1 MPQNTTGKSG
11 RKRRNRKKGKG
22 PAPLSPLPRAA
33 AADVTNVATVAA
45 PPAPMA
51 PPAPAAPPRLP
62 AAFPEPAPAPAAP
75 ASPLDDSSLRGPPMA
90 PPAPMSPASD
100 ASDVERHVLAL
111 MSPDQA
117 PATPSEASP
126 ASLATTEPAS
136 PPMPEDE
143 PAPPS
148 AADVVLGP
156 EIGRGKFARVVR
168 ATHGGRVVAAK
179 LPVRNEDDDR
189 EEAEVARYLA
199 QEIRMLRGCDHEHV
213 VRFVGVV
220 DGTTLL
226 TELCAGG
233 DLLRL
238 LEGNAELGW
247 PLRLRLAG
255 DACRGLAYLH
265 ERGVMHRDVKAENVL
280 LSQDWRGKLCDFGMA
295 RDADENSQC
304 KTLCGTPEYMA
315 PELLL
320 GEVEAYGLAADV
332 FSLGCVLV
340 ELATREA
347 CATCLV
353 REARNMF
360 EVDDDILRAKL
371 AGAPDSFVELA
382 VQCLAG
388 EDYERPLAEDA
399 QAWLEELASE
409 AGAVAAP
416 PAPAGVAPPPPPPAE
431 PPAPAPPTAWGALGL
446 DAGRVSGELLLM
458 DAAGRFARRWV
469 VVAGSC
475 VSWTGEAARDAGAR
489 DLRAAT
495 AVAVEGDDVVLDG
508 TTRFRAADALR
519 RDVWAA
525 ALRAA
530 VARAP
535 AGGPGDVAVA
545 VAPLPRFPGYVDVR
559 ARRGG
564 LRASRFVAVEAVT
577 TDLDARLGALAE
589 DDAALPRPP
598 AGGGADAA
606 AVEAYLAEVAAAV
619 GGRPRLLEALLEAL
633 DLADDGPHVV
643 VGAARPV

>member
-1 MPQNTTGKSG
+1 
-11 RKRRNRKKGKG
+11 
-22 PAPLSPLPRAA
+22 
-33 AADVTNVATVAA
+33 
-45 PPAPMA
+45 
-51 PPAPAAPPRLP
+51 
-62 AAFPEPAPAPAAP
+62 
-75 ASPLDDSSLRGPPMA
+75 MA

-117 PATPSEASP
+117 PAT
-126 ASLATTEPAS
+126 TEPAS

-143 PAPPS
+143 PAPPP

-280 LSQDWRGKLCDFGMA
+280 LSGDWRGKLCDFGMA
-295 RDADENSQC
+295 RAVDENAQC

-409 AGAVAAP
+409 AGAL
-416 PAPAGVAPPPPPPAE
+416 
-431 PPAPAPPTAWGALGL
+431 T
-446 DAGRVSGELLLM
+446 
-458 DAAGRFARRWV
+458 
-469 VVAGSC
+469 
-475 VSWTGEAARDAGAR
+475 
-489 DLRAAT
+489 
-495 AVAVEGDDVVLDG
+495 
-508 TTRFRAADALR
+508 
-519 RDVWAA
+519 
-525 ALRAA
+525 
-530 VARAP
+530 
-535 AGGPGDVAVA
+535 
-545 VAPLPRFPGYVDVR
+545 
-559 ARRGG
+559 
-564 LRASRFVAVEAVT
+564 
-577 TDLDARLGALAE
+577 
-589 DDAALPRPP
+589 
-598 AGGGADAA
+598 
-606 AVEAYLAEVAAAV
+606 
-619 GGRPRLLEALLEAL
+619 
-633 DLADDGPHVV
+633 
-643 VGAARPV
+643 

>member
-1 MPQNTTGKSG
+1 
-11 RKRRNRKKGKG
+11 
-22 PAPLSPLPRAA
+22 
-33 AADVTNVATVAA
+33 
-45 PPAPMA
+45 
-51 PPAPAAPPRLP
+51 
-62 AAFPEPAPAPAAP
+62 
-75 ASPLDDSSLRGPPMA
+75 
-90 PPAPMSPASD
+90 
-100 ASDVERHVLAL
+100 
-111 MSPDQA
+111 
-117 PATPSEASP
+117 
-126 ASLATTEPAS
+126 
-136 PPMPEDE
+136 MPEDE

-475 VSWTGEAARDAGAR
+475 VSWTGEAARGARAR
-489 DLRAAT
+489 DLRAAA

-525 ALRAA
+525 ALRARGR
-530 VARAP
+530 ARA

-606 AVEAYLAEVAAAV
+606 AVEAHLAEVAAAV
-619 GGRPRLLEALLEAL
+619 GGRPRLLGAPRRAPRPRRRRPARRRRRRAPG
-633 DLADDGPHVV
+633 LASRLPPGPKMRTPVLV
-643 VGAARPV
+643 EPPRPSPTQQKYGPRKQP

>member
-45 PPAPMA
+45 PPA
-51 PPAPAAPPRLP
+51 
-62 AAFPEPAPAPAAP
+62 AFPEPAPAPAAP
-75 ASPLDDSSLRGPPMA
+75 ASPLDGSSLRGP
-90 PPAPMSPASD
+90 PMSPASD
-100 ASDVERHVLAL
+100 ASDVERAVLAL

-117 PATPSEASP
+117 PATPSAASP

-143 PAPPS
+143 PAPPP

-280 LSQDWRGKLCDFGMA
+280 LSGDWRGKLCDFGMA
-295 RDADENSQC
+295 RAVDENAQC

-347 CATCLV
+347 CAACLA

-360 EVDDDILRAKL
+360 EVDDDSLRATL

-416 PAPAGVAPPPPPPAE
+416 PAPAGVAPPPPPAE

-633 DLADDGPHVV
+633 DLADDGPRVV

>member
-1 MPQNTTGKSG
+1 M
-11 RKRRNRKKGKG
+11 
-22 PAPLSPLPRAA
+22 
-33 AADVTNVATVAA
+33 
-45 PPAPMA
+45 
-51 PPAPAAPPRLP
+51 
-62 AAFPEPAPAPAAP
+62 
-75 ASPLDDSSLRGPPMA
+75 
-90 PPAPMSPASD
+90 
-100 ASDVERHVLAL
+100 
-111 MSPDQA
+111 
-117 PATPSEASP
+117 
-126 ASLATTEPAS
+126 
-136 PPMPEDE
+136 
-143 PAPPS
+143 
-148 AADVVLGP
+148 
-156 EIGRGKFARVVR
+156 
-168 ATHGGRVVAAK
+168 
-179 LPVRNEDDDR
+179 RNEDDDR

-409 AGAVAAP
+409 AGVVAAP

-431 PPAPAPPTAWGALGL
+431 PPAPAPPTSV
-446 DAGRVSGELLLM
+446 GRRGRPRRRAACRASSSRDGR
-458 DAAGRFARRWV
+458 AAGR
-469 VVAGSC
+469 
-475 VSWTGEAARDAGAR
+475 
-489 DLRAAT
+489 LRAALGRRRRVVRVVDGRGGARARARAT
-495 AVAVEGDDVVLDG
+495 RARRRPAWPSRATIAVLDG

-519 RDVWAA
+519 RDV
-525 ALRAA
+525 L
-530 VARAP
+530 
-535 AGGPGDVAVA
+535 
-545 VAPLPRFPGYVDVR
+545 
-559 ARRGG
+559 
-564 LRASRFVAVEAVT
+564 
-577 TDLDARLGALAE
+577 
-589 DDAALPRPP
+589 
-598 AGGGADAA
+598 GGG
-606 AVEAYLAEVAAAV
+606 
-619 GGRPRLLEALLEAL
+619 
-633 DLADDGPHVV
+633 
-643 VGAARPV
+643 

>member
-45 PPAPMA
+45 PG
-51 PPAPAAPPRLP
+51 
-62 AAFPEPAPAPAAP
+62 AP

-143 PAPPS
+143 PAPPP

-633 DLADDGPHVV
+633 DLADDGPRVV

>member
-1 MPQNTTGKSG
+1 
-11 RKRRNRKKGKG
+11 
-22 PAPLSPLPRAA
+22 
-33 AADVTNVATVAA
+33 
-45 PPAPMA
+45 
-51 PPAPAAPPRLP
+51 
-62 AAFPEPAPAPAAP
+62 
-75 ASPLDDSSLRGPPMA
+75 
-90 PPAPMSPASD
+90 
-100 ASDVERHVLAL
+100 
-111 MSPDQA
+111 
-117 PATPSEASP
+117 
-126 ASLATTEPAS
+126 
-136 PPMPEDE
+136 MPEDE

-416 PAPAGVAPPPPPPAE
+416 PAPAGVAAAAAARRAAGARPADGVGR
-431 PPAPAPPTAWGALGL
+431 AGL

-475 VSWTGEAARDAGAR
+475 VSWTGEAARDARAR

-519 RDVWAA
+519 RDVSP

-589 DDAALPRPP
+589 DDAALPAAARRRRRRR
-598 AGGGADAA
+598 GGGGGLPGGGRGGRRRAA
-606 AVEAYLAEVAAAV
+606 APARGAPRGARTSPTTARASSSAPRARSSQPPSS
-619 GGRPRLLEALLEAL
+619 RP
-633 DLADDGPHVV
+633 
-643 VGAARPV
+643 

>member
-143 PAPPS
+143 PAPPP

-416 PAPAGVAPPPPPPAE
+416 PAPAGVAPPPPPAE

-458 DAAGRFARRWV
+458 DAAGRLARPRH
-469 VVAGSC
+469 
-475 VSWTGEAARDAGAR
+475 AR
-489 DLRAAT
+489 
-495 AVAVEGDDVVLDG
+495 
-508 TTRFRAADALR
+508 
-519 RDVWAA
+519 
-525 ALRAA
+525 
-530 VARAP
+530 
-535 AGGPGDVAVA
+535 PGDVAVA

-633 DLADDGPHVV
+633 DLADDGPRVV

>member
-1 MPQNTTGKSG
+1 MPVRKSTSVSG
-11 RKRRNRKKGKG
+11 
-22 PAPLSPLPRAA
+22 APSSRCRGDSIEILICAQVEDPNDVVDVGQKVYVKVVEHREMDKVSLSMK
-33 AADVTNVATVAA
+33 VV
-45 PPAPMA
+45 
-51 PPAPAAPPRLP
+51 
-62 AAFPEPAPAPAAP
+62 
-75 ASPLDDSSLRGPPMA
+75 
-90 PPAPMSPASD
+90 
-100 ASDVERHVLAL
+100 
-111 MSPDQA
+111 DQA
-117 PATPSEASP
+117 TGEDLDPANRDYQARGEGGGGRRGNAPIRAGDEVDPVEAMRKGTADP
-126 ASLATTEPAS
+126 RNQRFASGGDYELV
-136 PPMPEDE
+136 EDE
-143 PAPPS
+143 PAPPP

-295 RDADENSQC
+295 RGADENSQC

-416 PAPAGVAPPPPPPAE
+416 PA
-431 PPAPAPPTAWGALGL
+431 WGALGL

-495 AVAVEGDDVVLDG
+495 AVAVEGDDVVLDK

-633 DLADDGPHVV
+633 DLADDGPRVV

>member
-51 PPAPAAPPRLP
+51 PPA
-62 AAFPEPAPAPAAP
+62 AFLEPAPAPPAP
-75 ASPLDDSSLRGPPMA
+75 ASPLDGSSLRGP
-90 PPAPMSPASD
+90 PMSPASD
-100 ASDVERHVLAL
+100 ASDVERAVLAL

-143 PAPPS
+143 PAPPP

-213 VRFVGVV
+213 VRFVGVA

-280 LSQDWRGKLCDFGMA
+280 LSGDWRGKLCDFGMA
-295 RDADENSQC
+295 RAVDENAQC

-347 CATCLV
+347 CAACLA

-360 EVDDDILRAKL
+360 EVDGDSLRATL

-409 AGAVAAP
+409 AGAVA
-416 PAPAGVAPPPPPPAE
+416 PAPAPAE
-431 PPAPAPPTAWGALGL
+431 VAPPAPAPPAAWGALGL

-577 TDLDARLGALAE
+577 TDLDARLGALAG

-633 DLADDGPHVV
+633 DLADDGPRVV